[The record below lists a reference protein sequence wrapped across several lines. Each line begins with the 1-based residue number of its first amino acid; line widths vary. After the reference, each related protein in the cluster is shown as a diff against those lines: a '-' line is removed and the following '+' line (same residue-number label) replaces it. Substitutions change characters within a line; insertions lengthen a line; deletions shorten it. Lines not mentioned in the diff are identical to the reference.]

1 MVIITRKC
9 CRATAL
15 TSLLMFAAG
24 GAAAADSG
32 FYIGLDEG
40 WVKYPGSAMRQI
52 GTTTLTGADLNDTN
66 FTYDLN
72 AGYRF
77 NRYFRL
83 EAGWVDL
90 SERSGLIRGATGDP
104 AGTLGNAS
112 FSAKG
117 ETLVA
122 IGSLPF
128 GKWDFSFKAGILRAD
143 AHLGFSGTVSNQPFA
158 SRLTVIDTHPLYGLG
173 LGYDLDTH
181 WRIQSGFTTYRNVGS
196 TEASGFRVIGPNI
209 NTFTLGIVFKF

>member
-1 MVIITRKC
+1 MVMITSEC

-24 GAAAADSG
+24 SAAADSG

-52 GTTTLTGADLNDTN
+52 GTTTLTGTDLDDTN
-66 FTYDLN
+66 FTYDLS
-72 AGYRF
+72 AGYQF
-77 NRYFRL
+77 NRYLRV

-90 SERSGLIRGATGDP
+90 SERSGLLRGPTGDP
-104 AGTLGNAS
+104 RRTLGNAS

-122 IGSLPF
+122 IGTLPF
-128 GKWDFSFKAGILRAD
+128 GKWEFSLKAGILRAD
-143 AHLGFSGTVSNQPFA
+143 AHLGFSGTVGNEPFVA
-158 SRLTVIDTHPLYGLG
+158 RLTVIDTHPLYGLG

-196 TEASGFRVIGPNI
+196 TDTSGFRIIGPNI